1 MTYDTNGNLSVGCEP
16 CPSCRQAIPRLASEE
31 GEAYSPAVHQEAA
44 EPLMP
49 NPNAHDDA
57 TVRDSS
63 PIPAFAR
70 SPVLEAEVIL
80 QELTTRQHLF
90 PHMSLQNVLA
100 QTRACP
106 VAAQRAMEWL
116 ALDRSRPI
124 GRVKRAELIQLAR
137 SLHRF
142 WKKALAADPASA

>member
-1 MTYDTNGNLSVGCEP
+1 MTKQNADLTVSDT
-16 CPSCRQAIPRLASEE
+16 R
-31 GEAYSPAVHQEAA
+31 
-44 EPLMP
+44 
-49 NPNAHDDA
+49 
-57 TVRDSS
+57 S

-80 QELTTRQHLF
+80 QDLTTRQHLF
-90 PHMSLQNVLA
+90 PRQSLQEVLA

-106 VAAQRAMEWL
+106 AAAQRAMEWL
-116 ALDRSRPI
+116 GLDGTRPI

-142 WKKALAADPASA
+142 WKRAVAQDAATA

>member
-1 MTYDTNGNLSVGCEP
+1 MAN
-16 CPSCRQAIPRLASEE
+16 Q
-31 GEAYSPAVHQEAA
+31 
-44 EPLMP
+44 
-49 NPNAHDDA
+49 NAHDDA
-57 TVRDSS
+57 TVSDAS

-90 PHMSLQNVLA
+90 PRMLLKDVLA

-116 ALDRSRPI
+116 TLDGARPI

-142 WKKALAADPASA
+142 WKKALATDPTSA

>member
-1 MTYDTNGNLSVGCEP
+1 MANDKADAAVSEP
-16 CPSCRQAIPRLASEE
+16 
-31 GEAYSPAVHQEAA
+31 
-44 EPLMP
+44 
-49 NPNAHDDA
+49 
-57 TVRDSS
+57 S

-90 PHMSLQNVLA
+90 PRESLQKVLA

-106 VAAQRAMEWL
+106 AAAQRAMEWL
-116 ALDRSRPI
+116 QLDGARPI

-142 WKKALAADPASA
+142 WKRSMAADPASA